1 LACALALSGACSSPD
16 RSGAP
21 PRNLLLVSVDTLRA
35 DHVSAYGYERETT
48 PNIDAFAAESVLFE
62 RAYSHISSTVPAFA
76 SVMTSK
82 YPHHHGVI
90 ETYNFALGRDE
101 NTMAERLAAAGL
113 RTAAF
118 IGIGI
123 LMPRK
128 GLGQG
133 FETYSVAPFEERNY
147 WRPAAQVTDDAL
159 AWLRANRDHPFFLWV
174 HYFEPH
180 QPYDIVPAEYLERFR
195 SAAAPQTL
203 EALKTTP
210 AVYERRR
217 QIIDR
222 YDGALAWVDHQVG
235 RLLRGLEEHG
245 LRDRTMIVF
254 TADHGEGLGE
264 HGLHGHVL
272 QIYEPLV
279 HVPLVV
285 HVPGNVPG
293 RVSRNVEHVDVLPT
307 VLHKLGVEGAASLD
321 GRVLPLDGAA
331 HASRDAFAETWVQGK
346 GRKVM
351 INDGRWKL
359 ILSDPGFGNGTR
371 ELYDLGADP
380 LELDDVAAREPERAA
395 ELEARLRAWMAGP
408 PVGHQFIGHGDQE
421 RAMLRALGY
430 VE

>member
-1 LACALALSGACSSPD
+1 LASALALFGACSSPD
-16 RSGAP
+16 SPAAP
-21 PRNLLLVSVDTLRA
+21 PRNLLFISVDTLRA

-48 PNIDAFAAESVLFE
+48 PNIDAFAAESILFE

-101 NTMAERLAAAGL
+101 NTMAERLGAAGL
-113 RTAAF
+113 QTAAF

-128 GLGQG
+128 GLAQG
-133 FETYSVAPFEERNY
+133 FETYSVAPFADGNY

-159 AWLRANRDHPFFLWV
+159 AWLRANHGDPFFLWV

-180 QPYDIVPAEYLERFR
+180 QPYEIVPAEYLDRFG
-195 SAAAPQTL
+195 SAAAPQAL
-203 EALKTTP
+203 EALKSNP
-210 AVYERRR
+210 AVHQRRR

-235 RLLRGLEEHG
+235 RLLHGLDEHG

-293 RVSRNVEHVDVLPT
+293 RVSHNVEHVDILPT
-307 VLHKLGVEGAASLD
+307 VLHELGVEGGPGFD
-321 GRVLPLDGAA
+321 GRGLPLDGA
-331 HASRDAFAETWVQGK
+331 HSPRDVFAETWVQNK
-346 GRKVM
+346 GRKAM

-380 LELDDVAAREPERAA
+380 LELEDMTAREPERAA